1 MDELV
6 DLIWL
11 VPLFP
16 FVAAVVNGLVS
27 TGSGPSRKV
36 VHAVA
41 LLGSGSAC
49 LVGWAALIRGS
60 LAAQTPAVRVVEI
73 FRWISGGELAV
84 ADGENARLEI
94 AASFQIDPLS
104 MVMVGLVS
112 LVGFLVHWSSLS
124 LLEDESDQVQA
135 RFFGVLSLLVSAAL
149 VVVLAANLPTLYLGW
164 EGVGFC
170 SVLLIGIVGG
180 GEGCGCAP
188 AGARAFIIGR
198 VGAAGFLLAMVFAF
212 FQFGTFELEGLRAA
226 VAIGSGQELAV
237 PATVISLLLLVGAA
251 GMSAQVPFQVWL
263 SGVASAPAPAS
274 ALIQSVAMV
283 TAGVFLLVRYGFFV
297 LASPTAMVTIA
308 VVGGATAVF
317 AGAVSIVHD
326 DIGEVLSRVT
336 VSQLG
341 LAFLGIGVGAA
352 RAATLHLIAIALGM
366 ACLVLGSGLVIRAFG
381 GQRHIFEMGGLKKIA
396 PTIFMPFFAAAAVVA
411 AVPPLAVFMSRDAV
425 LLRAFEA
432 GLIDLYSSGRI
443 YFLLWGCGLLSTAL
457 VAGALSRL
465 VFLVFFGDFRGER
478 RSKAKATEPPFSVR
492 APFTALALLSVLAG
506 VLIGFSD
513 RLSAIGRWFLVEE
526 LPNPSAGGIGAG
538 AAWTLTTV
546 TAVVVLSSIGMAAR
560 FYLFDSGFIRAE
572 GLARRF
578 STTRELLARECW
590 TDTLFELVIGRG
602 FVILA
607 KGLSRIDRWLID
619 GVVNGVRHTTVG
631 LSWLS
636 GIGDRLVL
644 DRLVNR
650 AGSAVE
656 MASFTFRR
664 LQVGFIQ
671 GYVMVMVIGASLLLG
686 IVFVVNL

>member
-16 FVAAVVNGLVS
+16 FVGAAVNGLVS

-41 LLGSGSAC
+41 LLGSGAAC
-49 LVGWAALIRGS
+49 FLGWAALIRGS

-84 ADGENARLEI
+84 ADGGSARLEI

-104 MVMVGLVS
+104 LVMVGLVS
-112 LVGFLVHWSSLS
+112 LVGFLVHWSSLG
-124 LLEDESDQVQA
+124 LLEDEPDHVQA
-135 RFFGVLSLLVSAAL
+135 RFLGVLSLLVSAAL

-180 GEGCGCAP
+180 GDGCAP

-263 SGVASAPAPAS
+263 PGVASAPAPAS

-308 VVGGATAVF
+308 VVGGVTAVF
-317 AGAVSIVHD
+317 AGAVSIVQD

-352 RAATLHLIAIALGM
+352 KAVTLHLIALALGM

-381 GQRHIFEMGGLKKIA
+381 GQRHVFEMGGLKKIV
-396 PTIFMPFFAAAAVVA
+396 PTIFVPFVAAAAVVA

-425 LLRAFEA
+425 LYRAFEA

-478 RSKAKATEPPFSVR
+478 RSKGKATEPPFSVR
-492 APFTALALLSVLAG
+492 APFATLALLSVLAG
-506 VLIGFSD
+506 VLIGLSD
-513 RLSAIGRWFLVEE
+513 RFSAIGRWFLVEE
-526 LPNPSAGGIGAG
+526 LANSSAGGIGAG
-538 AAWTLTTV
+538 TEWTLTAM
-546 TAVVVLSSIGMAAR
+546 TAVVVLSSIGMAAQ

-578 STTRELLARECW
+578 STTRKLLVRECW
-590 TDTLFELVIGRG
+590 TDTLHEFVIGRG
-602 FVILA
+602 FTALA
-607 KGLSRIDRWLID
+607 TRLSKIDRWLID

-650 AGSAVE
+650 AGGAVE